1 MDIVV
6 FMLIGLVAGWL
17 AGVLVKGSSYGVVGD
32 LVVGVLGALIGG
44 SLFQRLG
51 ISAGGG
57 LLGAIIVATVG
68 AVILLVI
75 LRLINQSRMG
85 SVRLSGDGDRG
96 LLVKHPSPF
105 DKQADDDD
113 AILDAVIVGG
123 GIGGIVMLAEGVAQ
137 GTTKILLLERSGE
150 IGGIWARLPA
160 WQTIQNH
167 PLDFCLQGFTPRKRV
182 WHAGDVLHFLA
193 DYVRVQRL
201 EPFIRLRRDLRGCV
215 WLDEAHCWS
224 LVVAAGPGAPATI
237 RCRRLILCT
246 GRHAEPIVPPIDT
259 DKSVPIVHSSAW
271 QRPAEAAGK
280 RVVVIGGGASALDL
294 CALVLAAQEDDGG
307 RGRLHW
313 VLRKAKFFSGT
324 GVWRL
329 WPVTVLQLAL
339 GTTASTFLLNAFLD
353 AHARTV
359 FWWHGRSAWLPVE
372 RLDLRDTQYIPG
384 RRGLLE
390 HAGRIDRHPGAE
402 VETVRFGRV
411 TLTDGTRLD
420 DIDLILLGTGYA
432 PPAPID
438 GVGDLGELALKT
450 FATGQHRGRLF
461 LVGERLLDTTGAA
474 PIAYHA
480 FSRVFWTLLRD
491 EAALEEV
498 ICSAGKSGQPE
509 PNLNHLDLF
518 NRIAALGSHFHAR
531 RGPLGR
537 LFPWATWRGKMLWTT
552 LVEGLWYRTTV
563 LFADRLLGH
572 GLSLDEP
579 ATRSIAVTNE
589 PRGRD

>member
-1 MDIVV
+1 M
-6 FMLIGLVAGWL
+6 
-17 AGVLVKGSSYGVVGD
+17 KP
-32 LVVGVLGALIGG
+32 
-44 SLFQRLG
+44 
-51 ISAGGG
+51 
-57 LLGAIIVATVG
+57 
-68 AVILLVI
+68 
-75 LRLINQSRMG
+75 
-85 SVRLSGDGDRG
+85 
-96 LLVKHPSPF
+96 PSPI
-105 DKQADDDD
+105 DKQADDGD

-137 GTTKILLLERSGE
+137 GTTKILLLERSE
-150 IGGIWARLPA
+150 RLGGIWARLPA

-167 PLDFCLQGFTPRKRV
+167 PLDFCLQGFTTRKRV

-201 EPFIRLRRDLRGCV
+201 EPFIRLGVNLRSCV
-215 WLDEAHCWS
+215 WLDDEQCWS
-224 LVVAAGPGAPATI
+224 LAVAAGPGTPATI

-259 DKSVPIVHSSAW
+259 DGSVPIVHSSAW
-271 QRPAEAAGK
+271 HRPEEAAGK

-294 CALVLAAQEDDGG
+294 CALVLAAQKDHGG

-313 VLRKAKFFSGT
+313 VLRRAKFFSGA
-324 GVWRL
+324 GAWRL
-329 WPVTVLQLAL
+329 WPVTVLQLTL
-339 GTTASTFLLNAFLD
+339 GTTASTCLFNAALD
-353 AHARTV
+353 AHARIV
-359 FWWHGRSAWLPVE
+359 FWWHGRLAWLPVE

-384 RRGLLE
+384 RGALLE

-402 VETVRFGRV
+402 VETVRHGRV

-438 GVGDLGELALKT
+438 GVGDLGDLALKT

-491 EAALEEV
+491 EAALEDV
-498 ICSAGKSGQPE
+498 TRPAGQLEKPQ
-509 PNLNHLDLF
+509 PNLNHLDLL
-518 NRIAALGSHFHAR
+518 NRVAALGSLFRAR

-537 LFPWATWRGKMLWTT
+537 LFPWGTWRGKMLWTT
-552 LVEGLWYRTTV
+552 LVESLWYRTTV

-579 ATRSIAVTNE
+579 AERAAAVTSE
-589 PRGRD
+589 PRGRG